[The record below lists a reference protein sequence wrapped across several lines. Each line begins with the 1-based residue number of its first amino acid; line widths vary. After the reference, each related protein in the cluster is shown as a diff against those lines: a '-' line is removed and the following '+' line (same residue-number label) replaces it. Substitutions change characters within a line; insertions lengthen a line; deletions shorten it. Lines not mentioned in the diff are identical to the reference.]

1 MDGSAPALRGSI
13 STASRS
19 ARENALNCASTTWCA
34 SGRPYVVHD
43 EPALAPY
50 IGPVYP
56 TSMTRHIFE
65 SFGFAAKVTLHVSEL
80 RAARDGGHPDA
91 HHVVEAQ
98 FKAFS
103 RALREAVEIDPRN
116 AGALPSTKGVL

>member
-1 MDGSAPALRGSI
+1 
-13 STASRS
+13 
-19 ARENALNCASTTWCA
+19 
-34 SGRPYVVHD
+34 
-43 EPALAPY
+43 
-50 IGPVYP
+50 
-56 TSMTRHIFE
+56 MTRHIFE
-65 SFGFAAKVTLHVSEL
+65 SFGFAAKVTLHVSVL
-80 RAARDGGHPDA
+80 RAARDGGRPDA